1 MKARI
6 VLTDEIV
13 ADARDHCVP
22 IKTEIENHYEGE
34 IADLCRDNEK
44 LKSLNGLE
52 LCMFSAGLSKKSR
65 IKDFYTTQDNDL
77 LFPAVIDTRLAETVA
92 KNPMLNY
99 IVEGEQMIDATSVK
113 ALTLDWTAED
123 NQKALL
129 KRDVSEGADLPIV
142 KVQVGS
148 KAISLYKRGVAVQTT
163 YEAVRHTSLELFMRT
178 LNAIAAH
185 SAHQQMGDA
194 VAVLLNGDGNDNAP
208 LVSATAAADLTKN
221 DVVDLCLDF
230 YDANNG
236 LILDTILTGR
246 TWYRK
251 LLDMVFPTDEAAG
264 YHLGASFKFPQGV
277 FGDITVVYEQRVTDE
292 GGKPRLIG
300 LNRANALTRYIEN
313 GSIISEVA
321 ANIRNQTKLGT
332 LSETVGFAKLV
343 NTASRVL
350 KGK

>member
-13 ADARDHCVP
+13 ADARDHGLP

-34 IADLCRDNEK
+34 IADMRKENEK
-44 LKSLNGLE
+44 LKDLNGLE

-65 IKDFYTTQDNDL
+65 IMDFYTTQDNDL
-77 LFPAVIDTRLAETVA
+77 LFPAIIDTRLAETVA
-92 KNPMLNY
+92 KDPMLNL
-99 IVEGEQMIDATSVK
+99 IVEGEQMIDAASVK
-113 ALTLDWTAED
+113 ALTLDWATEG
-123 NQKALL
+123 NKKALL
-129 KRDVSEGADLPIV
+129 KRDIAEGSDLPIV
-142 KVQVGS
+142 QIKTGE

-163 YEAVRHTSLELFMRT
+163 YEAVRHTTLELFMRT
-178 LNAIAAH
+178 VNAIAAN

-194 VAVLLNGDGNDNAP
+194 VDVLLNGDGNDNAAP
-208 LVSATAAADLTKN
+208 VKVTTDAALTKAE
-221 DVVDLCLDF
+221 VVDFCLDF

-236 LILDTILTGR
+236 LVLDTFLVGKA
-246 TWYRK
+246 WYRT

-264 YHLGASFKFPQGV
+264 YHPGASFKFPQGA
-277 FGDITVVYEQRVTDE
+277 FGDITVVYDSRVADD

-300 LNRANALTRYIEN
+300 LNRANALTRYIES
-313 GSIISEVA
+313 GSIINEFAS
-321 ANIRNQTKLGT
+321 NIRNQTRLGT

-343 NTASRVL
+343 NNASRVL